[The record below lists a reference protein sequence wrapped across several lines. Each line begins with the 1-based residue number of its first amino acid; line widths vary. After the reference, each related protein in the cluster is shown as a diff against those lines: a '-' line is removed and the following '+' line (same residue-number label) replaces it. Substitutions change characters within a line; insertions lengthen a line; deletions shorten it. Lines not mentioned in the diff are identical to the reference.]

1 MGAPHNPKRYGE
13 TWDPAHLAVLAA
25 EIEAVREQVVV
36 SGGWAWHYLTPPH
49 AELKHAHD
57 HKDADLFVA
66 PETVTTLMER
76 LLERGYGRV
85 WTRFD
90 GASDDFHRYVRVVSD
105 IKVIFDVF
113 TGTVPS
119 IVTASSVRVVEP
131 SHLLSLYGVKHSSAE
146 CFAVQIARRLLSQG
160 VSPNGHAAMADY
172 REFLKTGAN

>member
-25 EIEAVREQVVV
+25 EIEAVREHVIV

-49 AELKHAHD
+49 TELKHAHD

-66 PETVTTLMER
+66 PEAVTTLMTR
-76 LLERGYGRV
+76 LLERGYARV

-90 GASDDFHRYVRVVSD
+90 GASDDFHRNVRAAEG
-105 IKVIFDVF
+105 IKVIFDLF
-113 TGTVPS
+113 TGTVPAV
-119 IVTASSVRVVEP
+119 ITSSGVRVVEP
-131 SHLLSLYGVKHSSAE
+131 GHLLSLYGVKHSSAE

-160 VSPNGHAAMADY
+160 VSPNGHAEMANY
-172 REFLKTGAN
+172 GEFLKSAVE